1 MKRVKI
7 AELRNHL
14 SRYLDHVRAG
24 GTLLVLDRKR
34 PIAEIRPIAAPPARG
49 VNADEERLADLERK
63 GILRRGKGRVPA
75 ALIEEM
81 KGWAP
86 IAPGARLLEALL
98 EEREES
104 W

>member
-24 GTLLVLDRKR
+24 GTLLVLDRRR
-34 PIAEIRPIAAPPARG
+34 PIAEIRPVAAWAARG
-49 VNADEERLADLERK
+49 ASGDEEWLAGLERK
-63 GILRRGKGRVPA
+63 GILRRGKGRIPT

-81 KGWAP
+81 KDWGP
-86 IAPGARLLEALL
+86 LAPGARLLEALL
-98 EEREES
+98 QEREES